1 MSMLQEVGHFLV
13 PGNDPI
19 QLTFFVIIAL
29 LVVVSCG
36 CVMKN
41 ARERNWQQNWLHGAA
56 EGEPAGLTAEHGSA
70 AELSQAIATKAEK
83 VAVIMPG
90 MLLIIGLLGTFLGLG
105 LALDKASD
113 ILQNS
118 GNSVGAMDSSMQ
130 DLMSMM
136 QGLGT
141 KFKTSTW
148 GIIAFILL
156 KVWESLYGFEERR
169 LNWCINKMKEVMN
182 LSQQQRDDAQRQQ
195 TIQQQ
200 EHRLAASGQI
210 VEALSAQT
218 ATLRETFTAQ
228 TAALRDEFALQ
239 AKRAEESD
247 VLRHQHQLA
256 VLHDIAGINEQ
267 SRALLEIYTTSS
279 QENMAALQQAAS
291 TMSDASQRVAGSASS
306 LQQVVDTL
314 GTELGSMMQGVS
326 KELSQ
331 VVNSM
336 SADFNQNI
344 QQMRTQLAQSSAEM
358 TRTMTAIKDS
368 LSTSISNMDQ
378 AFVNNMGQMSQAL
391 TETTGEISHSVNN
404 MSAQIDRTMNQV
416 SEETKKSANNLK
428 NAMSEFSDTSL
439 DLNSKVTAM
448 TKFIEKVTAEIQL
461 GLRAVSNSNQHTEM
475 LLKRFGEI
483 AEAQQNLPR
492 VLGEVGEQMSG
503 VQMEAR
509 HMRMLLTEKKSEAL
523 PTV

>member
-1 MSMLQEVGHFLV
+1 MSMIQEIGHFLV

-19 QLTFFVIIAL
+19 QLIFFALISLSVLLSCAFVI
-29 LVVVSCG
+29 
-36 CVMKN
+36 KN
-41 ARERNWQQNWLHGAA
+41 AREKNWQKNWLHGAA
-56 EGEPAGLTAEHGSA
+56 EGEQAGLTAEHGSA

-90 MLLIIGLLGTFLGLG
+90 MLLILGLLGTFLGLG

-118 GNSVGAMDSSMQ
+118 GSSIGAMDSSMQ

-182 LSQQQRDDAQRQQ
+182 LSRQQFSDAQRLRAA
-195 TIQQQ
+195 QQQ
-200 EHRLAASGQI
+200 KDRLAASAQV
-210 VEALSAQT
+210 VEALSVQT
-218 ATLRETFTAQ
+218 STLREAFAAQ

-256 VLHDIAGINEQ
+256 VLNEIAGINEQ
-267 SRALLEIYTTSS
+267 SRALLETYTSSS

-314 GTELGSMMQGVS
+314 GTELASVLQGVS
-326 KELSQ
+326 EELSQ

-336 SADFNQNI
+336 SADFNHNI
-344 QQMRTQLAQSSAEM
+344 QQMSSQLAQSGAEM
-358 TRTMTAIKDS
+358 TRTMTSIEGS
-368 LSTSISNMDQ
+368 LSTSIDNMDK
-378 AFVNNMGQMSQAL
+378 AFSTNMRQMSQAL
-391 TETTGEISHSVNN
+391 TGATGEISESVNS

-416 SEETKKSANNLK
+416 SEQTEKASKIQKK
-428 NAMSEFSDTSL
+428 AMNEFSETSL
-439 DLNSKVTAM
+439 TLNTEVTAM
-448 TKFIEKVTAEIQL
+448 TNCINKVTAEIQL

-492 VLGEVGEQMSG
+492 VLDEVGEQMRG
-503 VQMEAR
+503 VQMEMR
-509 HMRMLLTEKKSEAL
+509 HMRMLLTEQKSEAL